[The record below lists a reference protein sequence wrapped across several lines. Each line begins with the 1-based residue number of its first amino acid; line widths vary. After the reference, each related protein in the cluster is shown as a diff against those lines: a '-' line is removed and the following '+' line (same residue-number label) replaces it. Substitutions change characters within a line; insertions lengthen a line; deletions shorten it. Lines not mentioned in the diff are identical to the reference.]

1 MKLTRSILVVL
12 LGISLSSPSAF
23 ACDKSSSGILG
34 WVHHVIHH
42 DDDADNDSHKHDDD
56 KDSHPHHDSDDD
68 RDGGHHHSGSGS
80 GSGGTTT
87 PPLPK
92 TS

>member
-12 LGISLSSPSAF
+12 LGLSLSSPSAF
-23 ACDKSSSGILG
+23 ACDKSGSGILG

-56 KDSHPHHDSDDD
+56 KDHHDHDSDH
-68 RDGGHHHSGSGS
+68 DGNGCHNHNGSGS